1 MKRLILSFGI
11 LSFLI
16 LPLAGCFD
24 LPEDIILPEWD
35 VDINVPLTNKTYT
48 IYDMYKPESKYSINS
63 TLADDDF
70 YLIQSDHYSANSEV
84 TDYIS
89 LLQEGSVSQSFMVPA
104 NTPAQSV
111 FIVFPEEIEI
121 DHATFLS
128 GFISFTIQNPSSG
141 AIRSSMRVPGII
153 KPDGSELIIETIVA
167 AFSRDS
173 IAYNLSNHQYVLPA
187 NQPSQNKNSLQLL
200 ASANSETNGS
210 FENVTLYLHSFNFS
224 SITGLL
230 PRTPLGNKRTAASL
244 NLNDIA
250 DFQDKL
256 FIKEGTLKLKSEY
269 VSDHNN
275 FFELEIANIQ
285 VNGIRNSGEIKL
297 LRRND
302 GQNTTV
308 KLINGFYE
316 LEFNES
322 NSNLAEFI
330 SFLPDSIVISSEY
343 ILNPSNDKIIRTV
356 TNLDS
361 IKFSA
366 QFATRSVFAL
376 KQTNFIDTLEIDLS
390 QDDRDKIRDAVDA
403 DLNIYL
409 ENAIPINAFVKATL
423 TDENYFPLF
432 TLTKNQNGI
441 DSLQFLGSQVNNITG
456 QIISPT

>member
-167 AFSRDS
+167 AFSSDS

-230 PRTPLGNKRTAASL
+230 PRTSLGNKRTAASL

-269 VSDHNN
+269 VS
-275 FFELEIANIQ
+275 A
-285 VNGIRNSGEIKL
+285 S
-297 LRRND
+297 
-302 GQNTTV
+302 
-308 KLINGFYE
+308 
-316 LEFNES
+316 
-322 NSNLAEFI
+322 
-330 SFLPDSIVISSEY
+330 
-343 ILNPSNDKIIRTV
+343 
-356 TNLDS
+356 
-361 IKFSA
+361 
-366 QFATRSVFAL
+366 
-376 KQTNFIDTLEIDLS
+376 
-390 QDDRDKIRDAVDA
+390 
-403 DLNIYL
+403 
-409 ENAIPINAFVKATL
+409 
-423 TDENYFPLF
+423 
-432 TLTKNQNGI
+432 
-441 DSLQFLGSQVNNITG
+441 
-456 QIISPT
+456 